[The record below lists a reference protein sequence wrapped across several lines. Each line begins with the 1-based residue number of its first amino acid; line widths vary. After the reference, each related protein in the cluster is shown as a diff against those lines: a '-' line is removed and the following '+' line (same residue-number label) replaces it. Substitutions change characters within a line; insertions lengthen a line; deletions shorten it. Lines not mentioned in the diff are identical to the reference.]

1 MNRIYTKIGQT
12 IEKSPFKV
20 LFASLTVAVIL
31 ITGALK
37 VTMATG
43 NDTLV
48 QSDSEAYLSNY
59 EMEEEFGAD
68 AIMVLLRGDQK
79 DLLSQETV
87 EKMWNV
93 EQRLQHNEDIYS
105 FLSPASIVHQITDK
119 QGEQIKEN
127 LPEISDGLGEMSEK
141 LIEIG
146 TELGS
151 QDLPDPAEIE
161 AKLDDLMANM
171 DPDSLMGDMLKDQ
184 EAEMA
189 KLNADVAQMSGG
201 LGEMGDRLI
210 AIGSDLSSKEV
221 PDPKEIEKKLDGL
234 MKDMDA
240 DKLSAGM
247 QQAQEAEMAQMT
259 EDVSKMSGGLSQM
272 GSQLVD
278 IGTKLGQMQSP
289 DMTELEATLGE
300 LQNVSGRFNELIQ
313 GQNNLAA
320 GLENVPN
327 VPEDLKQVPVNT
339 VTGLT
344 GIQTKLEEELSSMQ
358 GSLPEPIPAE
368 ELTKMSGG
376 LVEMGTQLTTMS
388 ENISNLPTEMANSL
402 GQAPTK
408 ILDDMIGQMEK
419 EIGGMKAGLSGGLS
433 PEELQTMAAG
443 FTTMGEKLK
452 EVSEGLSN
460 LPEKMAGMTAGL
472 QDPSALF
479 SGMMDEIEAEVAEM
493 KGNLTGGIDPEEL
506 QTMADGFI
514 TMGENLADLSE
525 GLETF
530 AEKSGMMV
538 PNIPHNQAELDF
550 ILYDEDSGELKD
562 IFADTVID
570 DEHLMMI
577 IKLKGNIEDTAKD
590 QVYVEVQQAMEAE
603 NFGKKNEDDSAK
615 ENGLTVYAMGEEDLA
630 DGEIEYL
637 ISGKPVLDA
646 SLREE
651 MQVNMQYMVVGAAI
665 LMTLVLFF
673 IFKVRWSILSIGI
686 ILVAVIGTLGL
697 MGHLSVSMTMVS
709 MAVFPILIGLGIDF
723 SIQFHNR
730 YEEELSVTT
739 ALTQTGRAIAMAVL
753 ASMLGFISL
762 YISPVPMIQDFGKML
777 TIGVVVSFL
786 ASVFLLMP
794 ILRIRDLYNPAS
806 KLPKSDAG
814 VNPKVEDDSGIIS
827 RILTTTTNWVSR
839 FAPLVLVIATILAG
853 LGLFADS
860 KVGVQTDIET
870 FMPQDM
876 AALED
881 IRYVRDVVGSTDQIV
896 LYMEDKNILSEK
908 NISWMQDKT
917 TFIEQEYANEV
928 EDVKSVDNLVA
939 NLSEAEDLS
948 YQEYVDLVKDLPESQ
963 RSMFINEDRTKG
975 AMILNI
981 THMGTEELEVF
992 IDKLG
997 EELEDAP
1004 MELTITGKSVLDVEM
1019 VEGLTGGRMKM
1030 TILGISLVFL
1040 GIFLVYRNPVKALIP
1055 VLPVILIVGMSGGV
1069 MYLLGFN
1076 YTPITATLGA
1086 LILGM
1091 GVETTIMVLERYIE
1105 EREGGR
1111 SKADALNVTITRIG
1125 KATLSTEFTTMGG
1138 FAVLIFSNFVILK
1151 DFGIMTVINVS
1162 LVMTSTFVVLPAVIW
1177 MLDRFII
1184 KEQPAISK

>member
-1 MNRIYTKIGQT
+1 MNKIYQKIGET

-20 LFASLTVAVIL
+20 LFASLTVALIL
-31 ITGALK
+31 IAGALK

-48 QSDSEAYLSNY
+48 QSDSEAFISNY

-68 AIMVLLRGDQK
+68 AIMVLLKGSQE
-79 DLLSQETV
+79 DLLSQENI

-93 EQRLQHNEDIYS
+93 EQRLKYNEDIYS
-105 FLSPASIVHQITDK
+105 LLSPASIVHQITNK
-119 QGEQIKEN
+119 QGEQIKEK

-151 QDLPDPAEIE
+151 KDLPDPAEIE
-161 AKLDDLMANM
+161 DKLDDLMTNM
-171 DPDSLMGDMLKDQ
+171 DPDSLMGDMLQDQ

-189 KLNADVAQMSGG
+189 KLNGDVTQMSDG

-210 AIGSDLSSKEV
+210 AIGSDLSSKDL

-234 MKDMDA
+234 MQDMDA
-240 DKLSAGM
+240 DTLSAGM
-247 QQAQEAEMAQMT
+247 LKAQKAEIAQMN
-259 EDVSKMSGGLSQM
+259 EDVAQMSGGLSQM
-272 GSQLVD
+272 GNQLVD

-289 DMTELEATLGE
+289 DISELEARLGE
-300 LQNVSGRFNELIQ
+300 LENVAGGFEQLIQ
-313 GQNNLAA
+313 GQNNLAV

-344 GIQTKLEEELSSMQ
+344 GIQTKLEEQLNAMQ

-368 ELTKMSGG
+368 ELATMSAG
-376 LVEMGTQLTTMS
+376 LVEMGRELTNMS
-388 ENISNLPTEMANSL
+388 QNISNLPTEMANSL

-408 ILDDMIGQMEK
+408 VLDDMMGQMEQ
-419 EIGGMKAGLSGGLS
+419 EITGMKAGLSGGLS
-433 PEELQTMAAG
+433 PEELQTMATG

-452 EVSEGLSN
+452 EVSGGLSN
-460 LPEKMAGMTAGL
+460 LPEKMAEMTAGL
-472 QDPSALF
+472 ENPSVLF
-479 SGMMDEIEAEVAEM
+479 SGMMVEIEAEVDEM

-506 QTMADGFI
+506 TTMAEGFV

-530 AEKSGMMV
+530 ADKSGMMM

-550 ILYDEDSGELKD
+550 ILYDEETGELKD
-562 IFADTVID
+562 IFTDTVID

-590 QVYVEVQQAMEAE
+590 QVYLEVQQAMEAE
-603 NFGKKNEDDSAK
+603 KFGQKTDEDSTK
-615 ENGLTVYAMGEEDLA
+615 GNSLTVYAMGEEELA

-651 MQVNMQYMVVGAAI
+651 MQVNMQYMVIGATI
-665 LMTLVLFF
+665 VMTLVLFF
-673 IFKVRWSILSIGI
+673 VFKVRWSILSIGI
-686 ILVAVIGTLGL
+686 ILVAVIATLGL

-786 ASVFLLMP
+786 GSVFLLMP
-794 ILRIRDLYNPAS
+794 ILRIRDLYNPSS
-806 KLPKSDAG
+806 KLPKSDG
-814 VNPKVEDDSGIIS
+814 SSNPAVEEDDGGVIG
-827 RILTTTTNWVSR
+827 RILTKTTNWVSH
-839 FAPLVLVIATILAG
+839 FAPLVLIIATILAG
-853 LGLFADS
+853 LGLYADS

-896 LYMEDKNILSEK
+896 LFMEDEMILSEK
-908 NISWMQDKT
+908 NISWMQEKT
-917 TFIEQEYANEV
+917 EFIENEFEVEV
-928 EDVKSVDNLVA
+928 EDVKSVDNLVT
-939 NLSEAEDLS
+939 NLSEENDLS
-948 YQEYVDLVKDLPESQ
+948 YQEYVDLVNDLPDSQ
-963 RSMFINEDRTKG
+963 RSMFINEDRTKA

-997 EELEDAP
+997 QDLEDAP

-1162 LVMTSTFVVLPAVIW
+1162 LVMMSTFIVLPAVIW
-1177 MLDRFII
+1177 ILDRFII
-1184 KEQPAISK
+1184 KE